1 MAVLALSQP
10 HKVNAIS
17 LEQIIGDYGLPG
29 LFLGAAVE
37 GETVVVLGGMMVHRG
52 VLPFFPAIVAAAIG
66 SFAADQLFFF
76 LGRAFRH
83 RPFVKR
89 QQRKPAF
96 VKALATFEKHPLL
109 FVFAFR
115 FVYGFR
121 TVSPVAVGTTSLPA
135 RTFLVINALAAA
147 VWATLFVSL
156 GYCFG
161 AAIERMVGR
170 LPRLEP
176 IFIGATV
183 VAIAVVC
190 ALYLRQSTN
199 SQKG

>member
-10 HKVNAIS
+10 LLVKAIS
-17 LEQIIGDYGLPG
+17 LEQIIGNFGLPG

-52 VLPFFPAIVAAAIG
+52 VLPFLPAIVAAAIG
-66 SFAADQLFFF
+66 SFVADQLFFF

-121 TVSPVAVGTTSLPA
+121 TVSPLAVGTTSLAA
-135 RTFLVINALAAA
+135 RTFLMINALAAA
-147 VWATLFVSL
+147 VWATVFVSL
-156 GYCFG
+156 GYSFG
-161 AAIERMVGR
+161 AAIGKMVGR
-170 LPRLEP
+170 LPRLELL
-176 IFIGATV
+176 FLG
-183 VAIAVVC
+183 VAVIAMVIAS
-190 ALYLRQSTN
+190 ALYFWEWTN
-199 SQKG
+199 SRKG

>member
-10 HKVNAIS
+10 LLVKAIS
-17 LEQIIGDYGLPG
+17 LEQIIGNYGLTG

-52 VLPFFPAIVAAAIG
+52 VLPFLPAIVAAAIG

-121 TVSPVAVGTTSLPA
+121 TVSPVAVGTTSLAA
-135 RTFLVINALAAA
+135 RTFLMINALAAA
-147 VWATLFVSL
+147 VWATVFVSL
-156 GYCFG
+156 GYSFG
-161 AAIERMVGR
+161 AAIGKMVGR
-170 LPRLEP
+170 LPRLELL
-176 IFIGATV
+176 FLG
-183 VAIAVVC
+183 VAVIAMVIAS
-190 ALYLRQSTN
+190 ALYFWEWTN
-199 SQKG
+199 SRKG

>member
-10 HKVNAIS
+10 LLVKAIS
-17 LEQIIGDYGLPG
+17 LEQIIGNFGLPG

-52 VLPFFPAIVAAAIG
+52 VLPFLPAIVAAAIG
-66 SFAADQLFFF
+66 SFVADQLFFF

-121 TVSPVAVGTTSLPA
+121 TVSPLAVGTTSLAA
-135 RTFLVINALAAA
+135 RTFLMINALAAA
-147 VWATLFVSL
+147 VWATVFVSL
-156 GYCFG
+156 GYSFG
-161 AAIERMVGR
+161 AATGKMVGR
-170 LPRLEP
+170 LPRLE
-176 IFIGATV
+176 FLFLGAGV
-183 VAIAVVC
+183 IAIAVAC
-190 ALYLRQSTN
+190 ALYLRGSTN
-199 SQKG
+199 SRKG

>member
-1 MAVLALSQP
+1 MTFKA
-10 HKVNAIS
+10 NAIS
-17 LEQIIGDYGLPG
+17 LEQIIGEYGLPG

-52 VLPFFPAIVAAAIG
+52 ILPFLPAIVAAATG
-66 SFAADQLFFF
+66 SFLADQAFFF

-83 RPFVKR
+83 HPFVRK
-89 QQRKPAF
+89 QQSKLAF
-96 VKALATFEKHPLL
+96 AKALATFEKHPVL

-115 FVYGFR
+115 FLYGLR
-121 TVSPVAVGTTSLPA
+121 TVSPVAIGTTSLAA
-135 RTFLVINALAAA
+135 RTFLLINALAAA

-161 AAIERMVGR
+161 TAIEKMVGR

-176 IFIGATV
+176 IFLGAGV
-183 VAIAVVC
+183 VFFAVAC
-190 ALYLRQSTN
+190 ALYLRHSAN
-199 SQKG
+199 SRKG